1 MDELDALR
9 QLRTTLAHEEN
20 PDRLALR
27 VDWRSAPR
35 HAHAVASRSRW

>member
-9 QLRTTLAHEEN
+9 QVRTTLAREEN

-27 VDWRSAPR
+27 INWRSAPH
-35 HAHAVASRSRW
+35 HAPVAASGF